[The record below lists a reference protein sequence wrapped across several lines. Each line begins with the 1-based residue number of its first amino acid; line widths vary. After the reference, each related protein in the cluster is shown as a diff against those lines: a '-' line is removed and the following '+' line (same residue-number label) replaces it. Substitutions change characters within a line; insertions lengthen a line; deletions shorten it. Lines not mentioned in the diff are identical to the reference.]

1 MKRVVAISI
10 AWILGATV
18 AMLAG
23 VAGAAGP
30 AEGEHEWSYTGA
42 TGPAKWGKLGKDNAV
57 CGTGGLQ
64 SPIDIPDADVRK
76 GDIPPLLFNY
86 KTVPVKI
93 IDNGHTIQV
102 NYPPGSFLTVDGK
115 RFELVQFHFHHPS
128 EEKVNGKGHEMVA
141 HLVHKGDNGKLAVVA
156 VFLDPGADNEVM
168 KSLWKNLPTTKG
180 KEVTVES
187 AQINALQLLPKN
199 KDYYRYE
206 GSLTTPPCT
215 ENVTWLV
222 LKTPTQVSGEQI
234 ARFGRIYPNNAR
246 PVQPRNDRDI
256 VGSASR

>member
-1 MKRVVAISI
+1 MKRVVVMSM
-10 AWILGATV
+10 AWALCAGFATF
-18 AMLAG
+18 
-23 VAGAAGP
+23 AGAAGP
-30 AEGEHEWSYTGA
+30 VGPAAGGPEWSYAGA
-42 TGPAKWGKLGKDNAV
+42 NGPPKWGKLGKENAT
-57 CGTGGLQ
+57 CGTGQLQ
-64 SPIDIPDADVRK
+64 SPIDINDADVRK

-86 KTVPVKI
+86 KTVPVRI

-115 RFELVQFHFHHPS
+115 RFELVQLDFHKPS

-156 VFLDPGADNEVM
+156 VFLDPGNDNEVI
-168 KSLWKNLPTTKG
+168 KTLWKNLPATKG
-180 KEVTVES
+180 KEVVVES

-199 KDYYRYE
+199 KDYYRLE

-222 LKTPTQVSGEQI
+222 LKTPTQVSGDEI

-246 PVQPRNDRDI
+246 PVQPRNDRDM

>member
-1 MKRVVAISI
+1 M
-10 AWILGATV
+10 AWVLGAG
-18 AMLAG
+18 LAAVG
-23 VAGAAGP
+23 CAAWAAGAA
-30 AEGEHEWSYTGA
+30 ATAGEPEWSYSGA
-42 TGPAKWGKLGKDNAV
+42 NGPAKWGKLGKDNVV

-86 KTVPVKI
+86 KAVPVRI
-93 IDNGHTIQV
+93 IDTGHTIQV
-102 NYPPGSFLTVDGK
+102 NYPPGSFLTVEGK
-115 RFELVQFHFHHPS
+115 RFELVEFHFHKPS
-128 EEKVNGKGHEMVA
+128 EEKVNGKGHEMSA
-141 HLVHKGDNGKLAVVA
+141 HLVHKGSNGKLAVVA
-156 VFLDPGADNEVM
+156 VFLDQGNENEVI
-168 KSLWKNLPTTKG
+168 KTLWKNLPVTKG
-180 KEVTVES
+180 KEVLVDS

-222 LKTPTQVSGEQI
+222 LKTPTQVSGDQI

-246 PVQPRNDRDI
+246 PVQPRNDRDM